1 MTMITTRDGTQL
13 YVKDWGP
20 KTGRPVIMMHGWPL
34 TSDTWD
40 DFAVVAADAGFRAIS
55 YDRRGFGRSEQ
66 PWDGYEYDTLA
77 DDLADVIEA
86 TGAQDAALF
95 GFSMGG
101 GEVARYMSR
110 HGGEGVSKAAL
121 IASVVPYMAQTP
133 DNPDGVPQ
141 SVFDEMTAG
150 MKEDRAHFFHG
161 FLKSFYGV
169 GVFTG
174 SVSGAVLDWSFQQ
187 TMMAGLRPTL
197 ACAKAFSSTDF
208 RPDLPSFKVPTLI
221 IHGTGDQT
229 VPIETSGRAA
239 AAAIPGA
246 TLIEYDGAPHGLFA
260 SNKQQ
265 LTDDLMAFLR
275 S

>member
-66 PWDGYEYDTLA
+66 PWDGYDYDTLA

-110 HGGEGVSKAAL
+110 HGGKGVSKAAL

-174 SVSGAVLDWSFQQ
+174 SVSEAVLDWSFQQ
-187 TMMAGLRPTL
+187 TMMAGLWPTL

-246 TLIEYDGAPHGLFA
+246 TLIEYEGAPHGLFA

>member
-110 HGGEGVSKAAL
+110 HGGKGVSKTAL

-174 SVSGAVLDWSFQQ
+174 SVSEAVLDWSFQQ
-187 TMMAGLRPTL
+187 TMMAGLWPTL

-246 TLIEYDGAPHGLFA
+246 TLIEYEGAPHGLFA

>member
-77 DDLADVIEA
+77 YDLADVIEA

-110 HGGEGVSKAAL
+110 HGGKGVSKAAL

-174 SVSGAVLDWSFQQ
+174 SVSEAVLDWSFQQ

-246 TLIEYDGAPHGLFA
+246 TLIEYEGAPHGLFA

>member
-86 TGAQDAALF
+86 TGAYDAALF

-110 HGGEGVSKAAL
+110 HGGKGVSKAAL

-174 SVSGAVLDWSFQQ
+174 SVSEAVLDWSFQQ

>member
-66 PWDGYEYDTLA
+66 PWDGYEYETLA

-110 HGGEGVSKAAL
+110 HGGKGVSKAAL

-174 SVSGAVLDWSFQQ
+174 SVSEAVLDWSFQQ

-246 TLIEYDGAPHGLFA
+246 TLIEYEGAPHGLFA